1 MWVLRGIFHCRT
13 TDMTSRRRTCWQPGD
28 GERRTRMEPSTLVLI
43 IGIPV
48 GIILILYGLF
58 DTKKRR
64 DTPDLVTEFN
74 DDPTTDTFD
83 HGGSDA
89 QSIDRTSVETVP
101 AAAFA
106 PDPPSAEPAP
116 ETLVPPAVL
125 PSANSSDIAAA
136 SPQSPA
142 AQPPAAQTAA
152 ARPEHPADAPLPAE
166 LPTTDASRVGTS
178 AQVST
183 EQASTEQASGVE
195 PPSVGNGGSADSATP
210 QNG

>member
-1 MWVLRGIFHCRT
+1 
-13 TDMTSRRRTCWQPGD
+13 
-28 GERRTRMEPSTLVLI
+28 MEPSTLVLI

-83 HGGSDA
+83 HGDSDA
-89 QSIDRTSVETVP
+89 QRFDPTSVETVP
-101 AAAFA
+101 AN
-106 PDPPSAEPAP
+106 PP
-116 ETLVPPAVL
+116 
-125 PSANSSDIAAA
+125 
-136 SPQSPA
+136 
-142 AQPPAAQTAA
+142 
-152 ARPEHPADAPLPAE
+152 PADASTMETPAPVSTE
-166 LPTTDASRVGTS
+166 PA
-178 AQVST
+178 ST
-183 EQASTEQASGVE
+183 EQASTEQASTEQASSGVE

>member
-1 MWVLRGIFHCRT
+1 
-13 TDMTSRRRTCWQPGD
+13 
-28 GERRTRMEPSTLVLI
+28 MEPSTLVLI